1 MQQKDLLNDCLSDS
15 STTDS
20 ESDNLLDILSKSSNV
35 NVKRSM
41 KNTIGTEFTY
51 KDIQDE
57 FIADIKVLN
66 DVLKNA
72 FVEAINMDRAF
83 SAREV
88 GMVEKLIQ
96 RIKSMEFDE
105 FIKDNLQLIKYDELS
120 RIEDEQERQKADR
133 VIMSKI
139 NEILANLDIK
149 S

>member
-1 MQQKDLLNDCLSDS
+1 
-15 STTDS
+15 
-20 ESDNLLDILSKSSNV
+20 
-35 NVKRSM
+35 
-41 KNTIGTEFTY
+41 
-51 KDIQDE
+51 
-57 FIADIKVLN
+57 
-66 DVLKNA
+66 
-72 FVEAINMDRAF
+72 MDRAF